1 MNSVLLIGSNRFTA
15 SVAAQVRGLDA
26 LSVTRAK
33 TVSAAAVLME
43 KSLPDVAIAQ
53 ASQLVESSVL
63 KTFGQDLHNVYFVVI
78 EAAFPGQLSV
88 TPPLNRH
95 SGESE
100 AHRRSSSNPLAGSL
114 SEYGPFYRS
123 DLHLERVAAVLESG
137 ADAYCLL
144 PVQSRSVSLAAVTF
158 SQSQQRLIQAYVQIG
173 LARAQ
178 RRRALLQ
185 VNDWLSA
192 AALVDALTQVGNR
205 RAFDLELPRQIQ
217 MARARGAHLSLL
229 LLDID
234 YFKRVND
241 RYGHLVG
248 DDVLKRLAQRLLTN
262 MRFYDTPFRYG
273 GEEFVVTL
281 SNTDLSE
288 GQAIAD
294 RLRQSIA
301 RQPFELT
308 HLIDAQDTTAIT
320 VSIGLTELHPSD
332 DAQGRSF
339 FNRADQNLLKAKAL
353 GRNQVVSG

>member
-1 MNSVLLIGSNRFTA
+1 MNSVLLIGSNHFTA

-26 LSVTRAK
+26 LSVTTAK
-33 TVSAAAVLME
+33 TVSAAAALME
-43 KSLPDVAIAQ
+43 KALPDVAIAQ
-53 ASQLVESSVL
+53 ASQLVERSVS
-63 KTFGQDLHNVYFVVI
+63 KTFDQDLHNVYFVVI
-78 EAAFPGQLSV
+78 EAAFPGQLSP
-88 TPPLNRH
+88 TLPLNLR
-95 SGESE
+95 SGEHSD
-100 AHRRSSSNPLAGSL
+100 LLTDSL
-114 SEYGPFYRS
+114 SEPDLLYLS

-137 ADAYCLL
+137 ADAYYML

-158 SQSQQRLIQAYVQIG
+158 SPSQRRLIRAYVQIG

-185 VNDWLSA
+185 ANDWLSTV
-192 AALVDALTQVGNR
+192 ALVDALTQVGNR

-217 MARARGAHLSLL
+217 MARARGANLSLL

-248 DDVLKRLAQRLLTN
+248 DDVLNRLAQRLLNN

-281 SNTDLSE
+281 SNTDLGE
-288 GQAIAD
+288 GWAIAD

-301 RQPFELT
+301 HQPFELT
-308 HLIDAQDTTAIT
+308 HLIDAKDAISIT

-332 DAQGRSF
+332 DDQGRSF
-339 FNRADQNLLKAKAL
+339 LNRADQNLLKAKAL
-353 GRNQVVSG
+353 GRNQVVSA

>member
-1 MNSVLLIGSNRFTA
+1 MNSVLLIGNNHFTA
-15 SVAAQVRGLDA
+15 SVAAQVRDLDV
-26 LSVTRAK
+26 LSVTTAK
-33 TVSAAAVLME
+33 TVSAAAALME
-43 KSLPDVAIAQ
+43 KALPDVAIAQ
-53 ASQLVESSVL
+53 ASQLVERSVS
-63 KTFGQDLHNVYFVVI
+63 KTFDQDLHNVYFVVI
-78 EAAFPGQLSV
+78 E
-88 TPPLNRH
+88 TD
-95 SGESE
+95 
-100 AHRRSSSNPLAGSL
+100 SL
-114 SEYGPFYRS
+114 SEPDLLYLS

-137 ADAYCLL
+137 ADAYYML
-144 PVQSRSVSLAAVTF
+144 PIQSRSVSLAAVTF
-158 SQSQQRLIQAYVQIG
+158 SPSQRRLIRAYVQIG

-185 VNDWLSA
+185 ANDWLSTV
-192 AALVDALTQVGNR
+192 ALVDALTQVGNR

-217 MARARGAHLSLL
+217 MARARGANLSLL

-248 DDVLKRLAQRLLTN
+248 DDVLNRLAQRLLNN

-288 GQAIAD
+288 GWAIAD

-301 RQPFELT
+301 HQTFELT
-308 HLIDAQDTTAIT
+308 HLIDAKDAMAIT

-332 DAQGRSF
+332 DDQGRSF
-339 FNRADQNLLKAKAL
+339 LNRADQNLLKAKAL
-353 GRNQVVSG
+353 GRNQVVSA